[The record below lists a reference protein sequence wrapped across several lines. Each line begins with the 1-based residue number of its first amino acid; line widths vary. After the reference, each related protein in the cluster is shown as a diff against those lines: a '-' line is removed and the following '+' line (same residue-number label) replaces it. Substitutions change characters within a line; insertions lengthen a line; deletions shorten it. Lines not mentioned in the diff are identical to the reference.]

1 MTFETKLKTIED
13 VKTFV
18 KTALSLPC
26 EVLVSEGQCRVDG
39 KSIMGIFSLNL
50 SNPVTVEVDSC
61 YAEAFEQGGAE

>member
-1 MTFETKLKTIED
+1 MIFETRLTTIED
-13 VKTFV
+13 VKSFV

-26 EVLVSEGQCRVDG
+26 DVLVSEGQCRVDG

-61 YAEAFEQGGAE
+61 YVEAFERGVTE